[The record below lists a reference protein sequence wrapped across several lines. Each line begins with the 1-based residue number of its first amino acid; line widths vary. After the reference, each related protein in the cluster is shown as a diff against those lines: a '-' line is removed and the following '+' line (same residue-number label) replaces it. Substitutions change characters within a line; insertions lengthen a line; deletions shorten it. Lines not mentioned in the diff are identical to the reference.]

1 MNVDQGTLSLTA
13 NMFSTCFIVTYA
25 YICFSVHSNT
35 SHEISSTRQNAPLPL
50 LRVYSFGKWF
60 DARLF
65 SAQERSTS
73 ELLPTL

>member
-13 NMFSTCFIVTYA
+13 MTFSTPFIVTYA
-25 YICFSVHSNT
+25 YICFSAK
-35 SHEISSTRQNAPLPL
+35 STLAHATASAPQNAPLPL

-73 ELLPTL
+73 ELLRTL